1 MRVLHE
7 TVSLSIGLMALFIV
21 SSNFV
26 ISKVKNLL
34 IKNLLVTRGKN
45 MAGLQEAGRLGIE
58 PFGEAKPVE
67 LRSNWGQEEAQA
79 VILAAYRQ
87 VLGNEHLMKS
97 ERLIGPESLL
107 LRGIFSVRE
116 FVRAI
121 ALSELYRQKFLYPN
135 FHVRFIELNYK
146 HLLGR
151 APYDQAEI
159 SYHLDLFISKG
170 YEAEINSY
178 LSSLE
183 YQESFGDNI
192 VPYHR
197 DFQVD
202 HPGQRAIGFS
212 RLLHLYRG
220 YANSDRAQGQKQP
233 RLTWE
238 MSRNLATPINASTP
252 SALSGGLGGSRGD
265 VYRLRVM
272 RAASPNAPV
281 VRQVTTEL
289 LVPYDQLTPKL
300 QQLNRS
306 GNKVISVTPV

>member
-1 MRVLHE
+1 
-7 TVSLSIGLMALFIV
+7 
-21 SSNFV
+21 
-26 ISKVKNLL
+26 
-34 IKNLLVTRGKN
+34 
-45 MAGLQEAGRLGIE
+45 MAGLQEAGRLGIK
-58 PFGEAKPVE
+58 PFEETALVE
-67 LRSNWGQEEAQA
+67 LKPNWTQDDIQT

-87 VLGNEHLMKS
+87 VLGNEHLMQS
-97 ERLIGPESLL
+97 ERLVGPESLL
-107 LRGIFSVRE
+107 MVGAISVRD

-121 ALSELYRQKFLYPN
+121 AESELYRQKFLYPN

-159 SYHLDLFISKG
+159 AYHLDLFLNQG

-183 YQESFGDNI
+183 YENSFGDNI

-202 HPGQRAIGFS
+202 QPGQRAIGFS

-238 MSRNLATPINASTP
+238 VARNLATPITTSSS
-252 SALSGGLGGSRGD
+252 SALSGSLGGSRGD
-265 VYRLRVM
+265 VYRLRVLQS
-272 RAASPNAPV
+272 ASANSPV
-281 VRQVTTEL
+281 VRQITTEI
-289 LVPYDQLTPKL
+289 LVSYDQLTTKL
-300 QQLNRS
+300 QQLGRA
-306 GNKVISVTPV
+306 GRKVISVTSV